1 MDKCKSAFCR
11 FVDFG
16 NSEDQ
21 IFIKSLYAVIVIVY
35 ESFGLILLLQTM
47 KDFLQSKPG
56 IRWQYFYSVLIVIS
70 VSLLCYGLSP
80 YLGYRVIALIL
91 LLAVSIIAI
100 SFEIFPVLLAAA
112 LSAFIWD
119 FFFIPPHFTIHVA
132 STEDAILLIMYF
144 IIAMVNAVL
153 TYRIRKVE
161 KLARLRQERAK
172 AVKLYNTL
180 LNSLSHELKT
190 PIATI
195 IGATDNLQENNQN
208 LTEHNKQQLLAEIAK
223 ASVRL
228 NQQVE
233 NLLNMSRIESGF
245 LQPKMNWCDISEII
259 YAVVRRVEED
269 GALQQIKIDIP
280 QQLPLFKLDK
290 GMFEQ
295 VLFNLLS
302 NAVRHTPADA
312 SIRLGASFDQYLF
325 VTVEDTGKGLPEEE
339 IPFVFD
345 KFYRLKNTTVS
356 GTGLGLSIVKGFTE
370 AMGGSVQVQ
379 NKTGGGAIFTI
390 KLPAEISSIKKS
402 ADE

>member
-1 MDKCKSAFCR
+1 
-11 FVDFG
+11 
-16 NSEDQ
+16 
-21 IFIKSLYAVIVIVY
+21 LYQQM
-35 ESFGLILLLQTM
+35 E
-47 KDFLQSKPG
+47 KDFFLNKPPL
-56 IRWQYFYSVLIVIS
+56 RWQYVYSALIVIT
-70 VSLLCYGLSP
+70 VSLLCYGLSQ

-153 TYRIRKVE
+153 TYRIRRVE

-180 LNSLSHELKT
+180 LNSLSHELRT

-195 IGATDNLQENNQN
+195 IGATDNLQENNKN
-208 LTEHNKQQLLAEIAK
+208 LTDENKKQLVAEIAK

-233 NLLNMSRIESGF
+233 NLLNISRIESGF
-245 LQPKMNWCDISEII
+245 LQPRKDWCDVEEII
-259 YAVVRRVEED
+259 YAAIKRVEED
-269 GALQQIKIDIP
+269 GVLQQINVAIQSP
-280 QQLPLFKLDK
+280 LPLVKLDK
-290 GMFEQ
+290 GMLEQ
-295 VLFNLLS
+295 VLLNLLS
-302 NAVRHTPADA
+302 NASRHTPPDSVIMVKSTVNDFLHI
-312 SIRLGASFDQYLF
+312 SI
-325 VTVEDTGKGLPEEE
+325 EDNGKGFPEEE
-339 IPFVFD
+339 IPFVFN
-345 KFYRLKNTTVS
+345 KFYRLKQTTVS

-370 AMGGSVQVQ
+370 AMGGTVQLQ
-379 NKTGGGAIFTI
+379 NKPEGGAEFIV
-390 KLPAEISSIKKS
+390 KLPAEKSTFKKV

>member
-1 MDKCKSAFCR
+1 
-11 FVDFG
+11 
-16 NSEDQ
+16 
-21 IFIKSLYAVIVIVY
+21 
-35 ESFGLILLLQTM
+35 
-47 KDFLQSKPG
+47 
-56 IRWQYFYSVLIVIS
+56 
-70 VSLLCYGLSP
+70 
-80 YLGYRVIALIL
+80 
-91 LLAVSIIAI
+91 
-100 SFEIFPVLLAAA
+100 
-112 LSAFIWD
+112 
-119 FFFIPPHFTIHVA
+119 
-132 STEDAILLIMYF
+132 
-144 IIAMVNAVL
+144 
-153 TYRIRKVE
+153 
-161 KLARLRQERAK
+161 
-172 AVKLYNTL
+172 
-180 LNSLSHELKT
+180 
-190 PIATI
+190 
-195 IGATDNLQENNQN
+195 
-208 LTEHNKQQLLAEIAK
+208 LAEIAK

-269 GALQQIKIDIP
+269 GALQQIKIDVP

-312 SIRLGASFDQYLF
+312 SIRLGASFDQYLL

-390 KLPAEISSIKKS
+390 KLPAEISSIKKIS
-402 ADE
+402 G

>member
-1 MDKCKSAFCR
+1 
-11 FVDFG
+11 
-16 NSEDQ
+16 
-21 IFIKSLYAVIVIVY
+21 
-35 ESFGLILLLQTM
+35 M
-47 KDFLQSKPG
+47 KDIILNKPG
-56 IRWQYFYSVLIVIS
+56 IHKQYLYSVLIVVT
-70 VSLLCYGLSP
+70 VSLLCYGLSQ
-80 YLGYRVIALIL
+80 YLGYRVIALIF

-119 FFFIPPHFTIHVA
+119 FFFIPPHFTIHVDSA
-132 STEDAILLIMYF
+132 EDAILLIMYF
-144 IIAMVNAVL
+144 IIVMINAVL

-195 IGATDNLQENNQN
+195 IAATDNLQENSKN
-208 LTEHNKQQLLAEIAK
+208 LSTEDKQQLVFEISK

-245 LQPKMNWCDISEII
+245 LQPKNDWCDVQEVI
-259 YAVVRRVEED
+259 YAVMRRVEED
-269 GALQQIKIDIP
+269 GVIQNIIIDIEP
-280 QQLPLFKLDK
+280 QLPLFKLDK
-290 GMFEQ
+290 GMLEQ

-302 NAVRHTPADA
+302 NAVRYTPPDA
-312 SIRLGASFDQYLF
+312 SIRLAASFDQQLCI
-325 VTVEDTGKGLPEEE
+325 TVEDNGNGLPEDE

-345 KFYRLKNTTVS
+345 KFYRLKNTTAS
-356 GTGLGLSIVKGFTE
+356 GTGLGLSIVKGFIV
-370 AMGGSVQVQ
+370 AMGGTCNVK
-379 NKTGGGAIFTI
+379 NKESGGAKFTI
-390 KLPAEISSIKKS
+390 LLPAEMSSIKKA

>member
-1 MDKCKSAFCR
+1 M
-11 FVDFG
+11 
-16 NSEDQ
+16 N
-21 IFIKSLYAVIVIVY
+21 
-35 ESFGLILLLQTM
+35 
-47 KDFLQSKPG
+47 KDLFQNKPG
-56 IRWQYFYSVLIVIS
+56 LRWQYFYSVLIVIT
-70 VSLLCYGLSP
+70 VSLLCYGLSQ

-119 FFFIPPHFTIHVA
+119 FFFIPPHFTFHVA

-180 LNSLSHELKT
+180 LNSLSHELRT

-195 IGATDNLQENNQN
+195 IGATDNLQEDNKN
-208 LTEHNKQQLLAEIAK
+208 LTEENKKQLVAEIAK

-233 NLLNMSRIESGF
+233 NLLNISRIESGF
-245 LQPKMNWCDISEII
+245 LQPRKDWCDVEELIH
-259 YAVVRRVEED
+259 AVIKRVEED
-269 GALQQIKIDIP
+269 GVTQQIKIAIQSP
-280 QQLPLFKLDK
+280 LPLIKLDK
-290 GMFEQ
+290 GMLEQ
-295 VLFNLLS
+295 VLLNLLS
-302 NAVRHTPADA
+302 NASRHTPQDA
-312 SIRLGASFDQYLF
+312 VIMVRSSCNHFLLISI
-325 VTVEDTGKGLPEEE
+325 EDNGKGFPEEE
-339 IPFVFD
+339 IPFVFN
-345 KFYRLKNTTVS
+345 KFYRLKQTTIS

-370 AMGGSVQVQ
+370 AMGGTVELQ
-379 NKTGGGAIFTI
+379 NKPEGGARFTV
-390 KLPAEISSIKKS
+390 KLPAEKSTFKKG